1 MAGQNLFGADDQ
13 NQTKIAGLPGAAE
26 KFFGA
31 MGKHMEKM
39 VKASTIFES
48 NLKKAAEH
56 WAKVNGTNGTGGKLG
71 LGQFTRGQ
79 QVGLGLGAVAFG
91 GSALAMS
98 MSPNTMAAV
107 TQRMA
112 ADTVAG
118 ASGMSSQALIR
129 QANRQVGGGATS
141 AMGPTMAQMQLTY
154 QGGYLASS
162 LSSKNI
168 MGQLGGLSALT
179 GGSNE
184 QVASSLAGINGM
196 NFIRMGVRARDAKGN
211 LRAPNLI
218 INDVYRALY
227 GNRKITPEQAAMV
240 MNPGSKGYYTLMQ
253 AAGGDQALFNTLAQG
268 IRARAQKGSTLTK
281 GDLSDPNASLDIMG
295 VDKSSP
301 FRSLFRYNSSE
312 ARKLQATESG
322 LVGGYNVGLRTTA
335 AVNDGFS
342 TLAEALPGVTQA
354 LMTFKGA
361 LQTFPGA
368 GNTGSTLAGIGSF
381 ATGMAG
387 NLMQYAMISKLMGGG
402 GLSGLLGKGGAMA
415 GGSSALGKAGGFLKG
430 LGSKATTVFK
440 GGKAIGKF
448 IPGLGLVLS
457 GVGGYKDAKDNGG
470 KFNWGSVGKSFGTG
484 FVAGEVFGGAE
495 TFGLSG
501 LVAGTAAAGANILG
515 QMFGR
520 GGGDPTCNHSGAGCT
535 HGVGGGDSTGKT
547 TSAAVYQSPVPPGTR
562 ITSGFGPRD
571 NSKNPGISSNHTG
584 IDYGVKVGT
593 PVAAAADGEVTET
606 GLHRQYGNYIIIK
619 HATGKSTLYGHLSFI
634 GVRRGQKVVQGQEIG
649 RSGGRKGAPGAGTST
664 GPHLHFEVRNNG
676 GVGAQGR
683 TNPLGLI
690 GKGWNFIKG
699 MFNAGVNM
707 VKRAVT
713 GVKDFAYK
721 TLGFGQEPPKT
732 ASQLSSAQ
740 LSSLLGNSISAGSPI
755 GWDDVKGAVGRHAG
769 DSYIN
774 KSTDVVEG
782 DSTGKM
788 TGGSRKGL
796 MQMLYAQGFRGKAL
810 ETAFAVALAESGG
823 VSKRNYNPKT
833 GDDSYGAFQ
842 INMLGK
848 LGPARRKKFNLARNS
863 DLLNGP
869 TNVRVAYAMSHE
881 GNNFK
886 AWSTYK
892 SGKFTKF
899 LDDAHST
906 AVSAGFGVGGG
917 DGAGTASATET
928 SAHVQGMNRGGGSA
942 NVTSVYNMNID
953 VDMDVT
959 IARSGLVEAEHMVKT
974 FKHKLEQE
982 LRVHGIQVH

>member
-26 KFFGA
+26 KFFGT

-39 VKASTIFES
+39 VKASDIFEK

-56 WAKVNGTNGTGGKLG
+56 WDRVNGNNGTGGKLG

-79 QVGLGLGAVAFG
+79 QVALGLGAVGVVGAG
-91 GSALAMS
+91 LGLS
-98 MSPNTMAAV
+98 MAPNTMSAV

-118 ASGMSSQALIR
+118 ASGMSSQRLIR

-154 QGGYLASS
+154 QGGYLANS
-162 LSSKNI
+162 LSSKNV

-218 INDVYRALY
+218 INDVYRSLY

-268 IRARAQKGSTLTK
+268 IRARAQKGTSLTK
-281 GDLSDPNASLDIMG
+281 GDLSDPNKSLDIMG

-312 ARKLQATESG
+312 ARKLQATEAG

-335 AVNDGFS
+335 SVNDGFS
-342 TLAEALPGVTQA
+342 TLAETLPGVTQA

-361 LQTFPGA
+361 LQTFPSA
-368 GNTGSTLAGIGSF
+368 GNTGATLSGLGSAAVGMGMNVGSMMLAGRMLG
-381 ATGMAG
+381 
-387 NLMQYAMISKLMGGG
+387 MGGG
-402 GLSGLLGKGGAMA
+402 A
-415 GGSSALGKAGGFLKG
+415 
-430 LGSKATTVFK
+430 
-440 GGKAIGKF
+440 
-448 IPGLGLVLS
+448 
-457 GVGGYKDAKDNGG
+457 
-470 KFNWGSVGKSFGTG
+470 
-484 FVAGEVFGGAE
+484 
-495 TFGLSG
+495 
-501 LVAGTAAAGANILG
+501 AAAGGGGMSGLMGMLG
-515 QMFGR
+515 LGGAAGRMKGATGALKNAGKFGR
-520 GGGDPTCNHSGAGCT
+520 LGRIGLAAGTYMGAEKLQQWLNKKGGNLPGWAKWLGNMAFDIGEGGLTGLAAGGVPGAFAGMAAGGVGNLAT
-535 HGVGGGDSTGKT
+535 GGVGGGDGCNHGNVGCNHGMGGADAAPKAASA
-547 TSAAVYQSPVPPGTR
+547 TSVYQSPVPPGSK

-571 NSKNPGISSNHTG
+571 NSKHPQISSNHTG
-584 IDYGVKVGT
+584 VDYGVRVGT

-606 GLHRQYGNYIIIK
+606 GTHRQYGNYIIIK
-619 HATGKSTLYGHLSFI
+619 HKTGKSTLYGHLSFI
-634 GVRRGQKVVQGQEIG
+634 GVKRGQKVLQGQEIG
-649 RSGGRKGAPGAGTST
+649 KSGGRKGAPGAGTST

-676 GVGAQGR
+676 SVGAQGR
-683 TNPLGLI
+683 TNPLSLI

-699 MFNAGVNM
+699 VFNKGLNFI
-707 VKRAVT
+707 KRAVT
-713 GVKDFAYK
+713 GVKDFAFRSSDGNGDEPAK
-721 TLGFGQEPPKT
+721 TT
-732 ASQLSSAQ
+732 SQLSSAQ
-740 LSSLLGNSISAGSPI
+740 LSSLLGGAFKSGGPL
-755 GWDDVKGAVGRHAG
+755 GWEDVKGGVGKRVGDAIINDSMDKVPG
-769 DSYIN
+769 DS
-774 KSTDVVEG
+774 G
-782 DSTGKM
+782 HM
-788 TGGSRKGL
+788 TGGSRAGL
-796 MQMLYAQGFRGKAL
+796 MRMLHAQGFRGKAL

-848 LGPARRKKFNLARNS
+848 LGPARRKKFGLARNS
-863 DLLNGP
+863 DLLDGA
-869 TNVRVAYAMSHE
+869 TNIRVAHAMSNQ
-881 GNNFK
+881 GSSFK
-886 AWSTYK
+886 AWSAYK
-892 SGKFTKF
+892 NGAFTKF

-906 AVSAGFGVGGG
+906 AQAAGIGMGG
-917 DGAGTASATET
+917 DSGNMGATET
-928 SAHVQGMNRGGGSA
+928 THNTQGGHGSSGSVHA
-942 NVTSVYNMNID
+942 TSTQTINID
-953 VDMDVT
+953 VDMNVT
-959 IARSGLVEAEHMVKT
+959 IARSSVAEAEHMMKA
-974 FKHKLEQE
+974 FKSKLEQE
-982 LRVHGIQVH
+982 LRIHGIGSR